1 MSEIFLCFLNNM
13 QGQRSSQKSK
23 GSRLPKNKSK
33 KSSGQVDSVPL
44 VSNPNQFK
52 TLSLVFPPRMLMK
65 LKYWTQIGLVLT
77 VNTFANYR
85 FRPTAAFDVDPALGG
100 TAMAGFAEASAFY
113 QTYRVSKSAIK
124 VTLLNPST
132 TLPVTLIVLP
142 MNADPT
148 NSFGVANI
156 IASMGNPYA
165 VSKTSGSSAF
175 PARVSAEMT
184 TKKIFGDAEV
194 LFDHNF
200 TALVTTVPN
209 NNWFWNVCVLSPAVI
224 ATAVYAIV
232 EIEVDCEFYDRN
244 FLPA

>member
-1 MSEIFLCFLNNM
+1 M
-13 QGQRSSQKSK
+13 
-23 GSRLPKNKSK
+23 
-33 KSSGQVDSVPL
+33 
-44 VSNPNQFK
+44 
-52 TLSLVFPPRMLMK
+52 LSK
-65 LKYWTQIGLVLT
+65 LKFWTQLGFVLT
-77 VNTFANYR
+77 TNTFANYR
-85 FRPTAAFDVDPALGG
+85 YRPTAAFDVDPALGG
-100 TAMAGFAEASAFY
+100 TSMAGFAELSAFY
-113 QTYRVSKSAIK
+113 QTYRVSKSSIK
-124 VTLLNPST
+124 VTLINPSA

-165 VSKTSGSSAF
+165 SSKTSGTEGSRPPVVSS
-175 PARVSAEMT
+175 SMT
-184 TKKIFGDAEV
+184 TKQIFGDAEV

-200 TALVTTVPN
+200 TALVNTVPN

>member
-1 MSEIFLCFLNNM
+1 MNKQSRNFKR
-13 QGQRSSQKSK
+13 GPAASSQRNEK
-23 GSRLPKNKSK
+23 KNQEGKRNR
-33 KSSGQVDSVPL
+33 VPL

-52 TLSLVFPPRMLMK
+52 SLNLAFPPRMLSK
-65 LKYWTQIGLVLT
+65 LQYWTQLGLVLT
-77 VNTFANYR
+77 TNTFANYR

-100 TAMAGFAEASAFY
+100 TSMAGFAELSAFY
-113 QTYRVSKSAIK
+113 QTYRVSRSTIK
-124 VTLLNPST
+124 VTLINPSA

-156 IASMGNPYA
+156 IASRGNPYA
-165 VSKTSGSSAF
+165 LSKTSGTEGSRPPVVVNS
-175 PARVSAEMT
+175 MT
-184 TKKIFGDAEV
+184 TKQIFGDAEV

-200 TALVTTVPN
+200 TALVSTVPN
-209 NNWFWNVCVLSPAVI
+209 NNWFWNVCVLSPATI